1 MLWTRGIHWV
11 YLITTLLLAFYRDQA
26 WAFLFFGGL
35 LSLGFSLFN
44 YALCLKPFY
53 KKFVKFL
60 HVSAEYESLPADA
73 SADRRRSSVMQLDLA
88 RAKLLE
94 AELADFQSLFQK
106 REVTRRQ
113 SVPVLRGGRRGSL
126 LRLQLQQSKSFGYDI
141 TKSKD
146 L

>member
-26 WAFLFFGGL
+26 WAFLCLGTV
-35 LSLGFSLFN
+35 LSLLFSLFN

-88 RAKLLE
+88 RA
-94 AELADFQSLFQK
+94 ELQK